1 MHITGHR
8 PDRRQSRLASLVAA
22 LPLVTVFV
30 TLGVLKWKAHWA
42 GLSAL
47 AVAAVVA
54 VVAYGMPVQLAALS
68 ATQGFAFGVFP
79 SCGSCQRDLAL
90 RAHRAQRQVR

>member
-1 MHITGHR
+1 MHI
-8 PDRRQSRLASLVAA
+8 PDIAPIGGSLGWSSLVAA

-54 VVAYGMPVQLAALS
+54 VAAYGMPVQLAALS
-68 ATQGFAFGVFP
+68 ATQFHPEKSGDAGA
-79 SCGSCQRDLAL
+79 QLLTNWLATL
-90 RAHRAQRQVR
+90 D